1 MAAKI
6 LIIDNDESTLQLF
19 IQVAGALNLDYQ
31 IIHNWIRTTAIED
44 KDNVQVIFVNVEFK
58 SLDLQ
63 LLLRQFQKQSHDEKQ
78 VSVFYLFSKS
88 FNRSYLAAKRFPHAG
103 ELKKPIKAEELFDAL
118 NSCLDLEKQINYPE
132 ENYRQKIQQ
141 FHAYYSVTKELI
153 NKLEAYFD

>member
-103 ELKKPIKAEELFDAL
+103 
-118 NSCLDLEKQINYPE
+118 
-132 ENYRQKIQQ
+132 
-141 FHAYYSVTKELI
+141 
-153 NKLEAYFD
+153 